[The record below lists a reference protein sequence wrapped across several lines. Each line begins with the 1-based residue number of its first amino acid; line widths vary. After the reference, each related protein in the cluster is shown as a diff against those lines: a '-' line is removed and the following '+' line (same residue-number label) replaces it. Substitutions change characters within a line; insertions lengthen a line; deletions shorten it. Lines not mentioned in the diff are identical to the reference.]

1 MKLTLTFTLFL
12 TIIFCS
18 CKQTNDN
25 TKIFIL
31 DSSLQDT
38 TKQHLQFV
46 SDRHFSQFKTPIE
59 VRYFLNDLLI
69 DSIIQTD
76 FGMISWYSNN
86 KDTIDLVAHIGE
98 FETSA
103 LLLRFINGKPN
114 VFYYRAPHLGQNYF
128 RKNKTD
134 TFTNQIEVQPT
145 RYKLLLSQIPDTI
158 NKPVVFGQ
166 IDMESSGYYDKRDT
180 LQQKHTI
187 QMKFN
192 FRSQFRKFDY

>member
-1 MKLTLTFTLFL
+1 MKLTLTLFL
-12 TIIFCS
+12 TIVLCS
-18 CKQTNDN
+18 CKQTNHN

-31 DSSLQDT
+31 DSNLQDT
-38 TKQHLQFV
+38 TKSLVQFV

-59 VRYFLNDLLI
+59 VRYFLNDKLV

-76 FGMISWYSNN
+76 FGMISWYSNK

-103 LLLRFINGKPN
+103 LLLRFIDGKPS

-128 RKNKTD
+128 RQNKTD
-134 TFTNQIEVQPT
+134 TFTNQIEVLPT
-145 RYKLLLSQIPDTI
+145 RYNLILSQIPDTI
-158 NKPVVFGQ
+158 KKPIVFGQ

-180 LQQKHTI
+180 LQREHKI
-187 QMKFN
+187 KMKFN